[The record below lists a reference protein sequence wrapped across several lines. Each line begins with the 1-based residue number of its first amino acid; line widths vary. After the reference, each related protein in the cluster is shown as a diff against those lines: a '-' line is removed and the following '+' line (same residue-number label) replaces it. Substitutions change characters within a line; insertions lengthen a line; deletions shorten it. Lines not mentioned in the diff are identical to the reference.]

1 MTKHKP
7 DPSDEMALLGAFL
20 DGSLSEPDREALKL
34 RLDSEPALY
43 ASLQELRQL
52 RKVCRSLPVH
62 KAPRHFTLTTLEA
75 QQIWRKTRLIPF
87 FGYGALSSFFM
98 LSLLLISQ
106 LFMPFTAALPEQASK
121 ELAEASYAQDQALV
135 LASETPE
142 PEQPAAY
149 SAPVSAQEVPVYV
162 INWKGMSGLGESG
175 TGSRGAGIGL
185 YGRGGFSGDTMINTI
200 SYVEAPTA
208 ANLFLPSENI
218 LGPRPTLEPDDL
230 AAIFDSS
237 VEEEAEGIPLRVAG
251 VSESEAELP
260 EPAPA
265 FTQLPDQEASITPA
279 EPQLPALALP
289 QAAPSPVPTLSS
301 RMDSSI
307 STPTIYGL
315 RLDEAGMELE
325 RYPSSET
332 EPAALAYTEAEE
344 EAPALQTETYAETE
358 TSVATKEPF
367 IVVAVIGLGALTVIL
382 GIVWL
387 LLRKQ

>member
-1 MTKHKP
+1 
-7 DPSDEMALLGAFL
+7 
-20 DGSLSEPDREALKL
+20 
-34 RLDSEPALY
+34 
-43 ASLQELRQL
+43 
-52 RKVCRSLPVH
+52 
-62 KAPRHFTLTTLEA
+62 
-75 QQIWRKTRLIPF
+75 
-87 FGYGALSSFFM
+87 M

-135 LASETPE
+135 LTSEMPE
-142 PEQPAAY
+142 PEQPADLFCAGI
-149 SAPVSAQEVPVYV
+149 STGSTGICL

-175 TGSRGAGIGL
+175 TGSRAAGIGL
-185 YGRGGFSGDTMINTI
+185 YGRGGFSGDMMINTI
-200 SYVEAPTA
+200 SYAEAPTA
-208 ANLFLPSENI
+208 ANSFLPSENI

-237 VEEEAEGIPLRVAG
+237 AEEEAEEIPLRAAG

-307 STPTIYGL
+307 STPIIYGL
-315 RLDEAGMELE
+315 RLDRAGMELE

-344 EAPALQTETYAETE
+344 EAPALQTETYAEAE
-358 TSVATKEPF
+358 TSVTTKEPF

-387 LLRKQ
+387 FFCANGKRTLLNCTESGRCSGFMNLFPR